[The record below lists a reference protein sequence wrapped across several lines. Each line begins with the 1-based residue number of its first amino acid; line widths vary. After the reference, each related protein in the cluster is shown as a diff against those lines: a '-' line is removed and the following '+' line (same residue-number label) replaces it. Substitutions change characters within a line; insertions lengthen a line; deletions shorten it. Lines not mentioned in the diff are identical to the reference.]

1 MKNME
6 NNELIDRITSI
17 FREVFD
23 DDSLILNENMNASDI
38 DEWDSLTHI
47 RLIVSHEI
55 EFGVKFSI
63 MEVGDLENVGE
74 FINLLESKLG

>member
-1 MKNME
+1 MK
-6 NNELIDRITSI
+6 NNELITRVTSI
-17 FREVFD
+17 FRETFD
-23 DDSLILNENMNASDI
+23 NDSLVISAEMNADSI

-63 MEVGDLENVGE
+63 SEVNELEDIGD
-74 FINLLESKLG
+74 FIKLLESKIDL

>member
-1 MKNME
+1 ME
-6 NNELIDRITSI
+6 NNEIINRVTSI

-23 DDSLILNENMNASDI
+23 DDSLVIEANMTADDI

-63 MEVGDLENVGE
+63 SEISDLENIGG
-74 FINLLESKLG
+74 FIELLKSKLK

>member
-1 MKNME
+1 MK
-6 NNELIDRITSI
+6 NNELITRVTSI
-17 FREVFD
+17 FRETFD
-23 DDSLILNENMNASDI
+23 NDSLVISAEMNADSI

-63 MEVGDLENVGE
+63 SEVNELENIGD
-74 FINLLESKLG
+74 FIKLLESKIDL

>member
-1 MKNME
+1 MKNF
-6 NNELIDRITSI
+6 ELIDTVTSI

-23 DDSLILNENMNASDI
+23 DETLVLNDNMSASDI

-55 EFGVKFSI
+55 EFGIKFSI
-63 MEVGDLENVGE
+63 AEVSELNNVGE
-74 FINLLESKLG
+74 FINLLESKLD

>member
-1 MKNME
+1 MDNI
-6 NNELIDRITSI
+6 ELLTKVTSI
-17 FREVFD
+17 FRETFD
-23 DDSLILNENMNASDI
+23 NDSLVISENMSASDI

-63 MEVGDLENVGE
+63 SEVSELENIGG
-74 FINLLESKLG
+74 FIELLESKIRL

>member
-63 MEVGDLENVGE
+63 IEVGDLENVGE

>member
-1 MKNME
+1 
-6 NNELIDRITSI
+6 
-17 FREVFD
+17 
-23 DDSLILNENMNASDI
+23 MNASDI

-63 MEVGDLENVGE
+63 IEVGDLENVGE

>member
-1 MKNME
+1 M
-6 NNELIDRITSI
+6 S
-17 FREVFD
+17 
-23 DDSLILNENMNASDI
+23 ASDI

-63 MEVGDLENVGE
+63 SEVSELENIGG
-74 FINLLESKLG
+74 FIELLESKIRL